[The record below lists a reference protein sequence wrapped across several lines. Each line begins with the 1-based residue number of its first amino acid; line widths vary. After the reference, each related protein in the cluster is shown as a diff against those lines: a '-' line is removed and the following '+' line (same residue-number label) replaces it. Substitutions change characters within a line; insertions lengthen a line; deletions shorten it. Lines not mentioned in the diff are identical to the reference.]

1 VLKRIDWK
9 EPGFPLSIALHL
21 FAVLWGLFAFSS
33 PPPFDAA
40 NEAIPVEVVSDV
52 SEMTR
57 GSKKAEKV
65 LPNTPEQVDKVADL
79 RKENDPGQ
87 EKTDTASIKPPTKQ
101 EETVKDEPANAEPP
115 QAAEPPIPTPP
126 ARQEPPKEASQPPI
140 PTPPSKPVKAASAV
154 AAPQDDP
161 DDNREAEI
169 IREQQKKDQAK
180 KAEEARKLADQ
191 KKAEEAKA
199 EEARKLAEQKAAE
212 QKKAD
217 EARKLA
223 EQKKQLA
230 EKIAAEEAKAK
241 AAHEAK
247 LKAQKLAEQR
257 KKEAELK
264 AKAVA
269 AAKKAAE
276 DKKRQ
281 EAAEKAPAFDP
292 NAIRNKLMASHERP
306 TSSGSTGA
314 QVSRTPSLGTRTA
327 SGARLSPS
335 DREALIG
342 MIGDQIRRCWNLT
355 VTSAPSVKPVVH
367 IELSANGELV
377 AAPRLTNS
385 SGEPNFRAVA
395 ESGMRAIRQC
405 SPYRIPAKYAQYF
418 DDWKNINVRLD
429 PSDLL

>member
-21 FAVLWGLFAFSS
+21 FAVAWGLFAFSS

-40 NEAIPVEVVSDV
+40 SEAIPVEVVSDV

-87 EKTDTASIKPPTKQ
+87 DKTDTASIKPPTKQ
-101 EETVKDEPANAEPP
+101 EETVKDEPAKVEPP
-115 QAAEPPIPTPP
+115 QAAQPPIPTPP
-126 ARQEPPKEASQPPI
+126 ARSEPPQQASQPPV
-140 PTPPSKPVKAASAV
+140 PTPPAKPVRTASAE
-154 AAPQDDP
+154 DDP

-169 IREQQKKDQAK
+169 IREQHKKD
-180 KAEEARKLADQ
+180 LQ
-191 KKAEEAKA
+191 KKAEEAQKLAEQKKA
-199 EEARKLAEQKAAE
+199 EEARKLAEQKKAE
-212 QKKAD
+212 

-230 EKIAAEEAKAK
+230 ERIAAEQAKAE
-241 AAHEAK
+241 AEAK
-247 LKAQKLAEQR
+247 LKAEKLAEQR
-257 KKEAELK
+257 KKEAEAK

-276 DKKRQ
+276 EKKRQ

-292 NAIRNKLMASHERP
+292 NAIRNKLLASHERP

-367 IELSANGELV
+367 IELAANGELV